1 MNMATINIENGK
13 VSRIIEGYG
22 FEVTEI
28 RTVKGE
34 EYKSY
39 YTVWNRDVK
48 VSLGDIVTVEGDY
61 SAKVDSYTDK
71 TNTPRTKVSVS
82 ANNAAVMLA
91 DAPF

>member
-1 MNMATINIENGK
+1 MATINIENGK

-22 FEVTEI
+22 FELTET
-28 RTVKGE
+28 RFVKGE

-39 YTVWNRDVK
+39 YTVWNKEAK

-61 SAKVDSYTDK
+61 SAKIDSYTDK

-82 ANNAAVMLA
+82 INNAEVMLA

>member
-48 VSLGDIVTVEGDY
+48 VEIGDIVTVEGDY

-82 ANNAAVMLA
+82 VNNAEVMLA

>member
-1 MNMATINIENGK
+1 MATINIENGK
-13 VSRIIEGYG
+13 VVRVIDGYG
-22 FEVTEI
+22 FEIVES
-28 RTVKGE
+28 RLVKGE

-39 YTVWNRDVK
+39 YTVWNKEAK

-82 ANNAAVMLA
+82 VNNAEVMLA

>member
-1 MNMATINIENGK
+1 MAMINIENGK

-28 RTVKGE
+28 RFVKGE

-39 YTVWNRDVK
+39 YTVWNREVK
-48 VSLGDIVTVEGDY
+48 VEIGDIVTVEGIY
-61 SAKVDSYTDK
+61 SAKIDSYTDK
-71 TNTPRTKVSVS
+71 TNTPRTKISVSV
-82 ANNAAVMLA
+82 NNADVMIA

>member
-1 MNMATINIENGK
+1 MATINIENGK

-48 VSLGDIVTVEGDY
+48 VEVGDIVTVEGDY

-71 TNTPRTKVSVS
+71 TNTPRTKISVSV
-82 ANNAAVMLA
+82 NNADVMIA

>member
-1 MNMATINIENGK
+1 MATINIENGK

-28 RTVKGE
+28 RMVKGE

-48 VSLGDIVTVEGDY
+48 VSIGDIVTVEGDY
-61 SAKVDSYTDK
+61 SAKVDTYTDK

-82 ANNAAVMLA
+82 VNNAEVMLA

>member
-1 MNMATINIENGK
+1 MATITVENGK
-13 VSRIIEGYG
+13 VSRLIPGYG

-39 YTVWNRDVK
+39 YTVWNKDVK
-48 VSLGDIVTVEGDY
+48 VEIGDIVTVEGDY

-82 ANNAAVMLA
+82 VNNAEVMLA

>member
-1 MNMATINIENGK
+1 MATINIENGK

-22 FEVTEI
+22 FEVTEV
-28 RTVKGE
+28 RMVKGE

-39 YTVWNRDVK
+39 YTVWNK
-48 VSLGDIVTVEGDY
+48 EAQVSLGDIVTVEGDY
-61 SAKVDSYTDK
+61 SAKIDTYTDK

-82 ANNAAVMLA
+82 VNNAEVMLA

>member
-1 MNMATINIENGK
+1 MASINIENGK
-13 VSRIIEGYG
+13 VSRIIEGHG
-22 FEVTEI
+22 FEVTEV
-28 RTVKGE
+28 RMVKGE

-39 YTVWNRDVK
+39 YTVWNKDVK
-48 VSLGDIVTVEGDY
+48 VSIGDIVTVEGDY

-82 ANNAAVMLA
+82 VNNAEVMLA

>member
-1 MNMATINIENGK
+1 MATINIENGK

-39 YTVWNRDVK
+39 YTVWNKDVK
-48 VSLGDIVTVEGDY
+48 VEIGDIVTVEGDY
-61 SAKVDSYTDK
+61 SAKIDTYTDK

-82 ANNAAVMLA
+82 VNNAEVMLA

>member
-48 VSLGDIVTVEGDY
+48 VQVGDIVTVEGDY

-82 ANNAAVMLA
+82 VNNAEVMLA

>member
-1 MNMATINIENGK
+1 MATINIENAK

-22 FEVTEI
+22 FEVTET
-28 RTVKGE
+28 RLVKGE

-39 YTVWNRDVK
+39 YTVWNKDTK
-48 VSLGDIVTVEGDY
+48 VEIGDIVTVEGDY

-82 ANNAAVMLA
+82 VNNAEVMLA

>member
-1 MNMATINIENGK
+1 MATINIENGK

-39 YTVWNRDVK
+39 FTVWNRDVK
-48 VSLGDIVTVEGDY
+48 VEVGDIVTVEGDY

-82 ANNAAVMLA
+82 VNNAEVMLA

>member
-1 MNMATINIENGK
+1 MATITVENGK
-13 VSRIIEGYG
+13 VSRLIAGYG
-22 FEVTEI
+22 FELTET
-28 RTVKGE
+28 RLVKGE

-39 YTVWNRDVK
+39 YTVWNKEAK
-48 VSLGDIVTVEGDY
+48 VQVGDIVTVEGDY

-82 ANNAAVMLA
+82 VNNAEVMLA

>member
-1 MNMATINIENGK
+1 MATVEIENAK

-22 FEVTEI
+22 FEVTET
-28 RTVKGE
+28 RLVKGE

-39 YTVWNRDVK
+39 YTVWNKQVQVQVGDV
-48 VSLGDIVTVEGDY
+48 VTVAGDL

-71 TNTPRTKVSVS
+71 TNTPRHKVSLSV
-82 ANNAAVMLA
+82 NNAEVMTA

>member
-1 MNMATINIENGK
+1 MATINIENGK
-13 VSRIIEGYG
+13 VSRIIENYG

-39 YTVWNRDVK
+39 YTVWNKDVK
-48 VSLGDIVTVEGDY
+48 VEIGDIVTVEGDY

-82 ANNAAVMLA
+82 VNNAEVMLA

>member
-1 MNMATINIENGK
+1 MATINIENGK
-13 VSRIIEGYG
+13 VSRLIPGYG

-39 YTVWNRDVK
+39 YTVWNKDVK
-48 VSLGDIVTVEGDY
+48 VEIGDIVTVEGDY

-82 ANNAAVMLA
+82 VNNAEVMLA

>member
-1 MNMATINIENGK
+1 MAMINIENGK

-28 RTVKGE
+28 RFVKGE

-39 YTVWNRDVK
+39 YTVWNREVK
-48 VSLGDIVTVEGDY
+48 VEIGDIVTVEGIY
-61 SAKVDSYTDK
+61 SAKIDSYTDK
-71 TNTPRTKVSVS
+71 TNTPRTKISVSV
-82 ANNAAVMLA
+82 NNAEVLLA

>member
-1 MNMATINIENGK
+1 MATINIENGK

-48 VSLGDIVTVEGDY
+48 VQVGDIVTVEGDY

-82 ANNAAVMLA
+82 VNNAEVMLA

>member
-1 MNMATINIENGK
+1 MASINIENGK

-22 FEVTEI
+22 FEVTEV
-28 RTVKGE
+28 RMVKGE

-39 YTVWNRDVK
+39 YTVWNKDVK

-82 ANNAAVMLA
+82 VNNAEVMLA

>member
-1 MNMATINIENGK
+1 MATINIENGK

-48 VSLGDIVTVEGDY
+48 VEVGDIVTVEGDY

-82 ANNAAVMLA
+82 VNNAEVMLA

>member
-1 MNMATINIENGK
+1 MAMINIENGK

-28 RTVKGE
+28 RFVKGE

-39 YTVWNRDVK
+39 YTVWNREVK
-48 VSLGDIVTVEGDY
+48 VEIGDIVTVEGIY
-61 SAKVDSYTDK
+61 SAKIDSYTDK
-71 TNTPRTKVSVS
+71 TNSPRTKISVSV
-82 ANNAAVMLA
+82 NNADVMIA

>member
-1 MNMATINIENGK
+1 MATINIENGK

-39 YTVWNRDVK
+39 YTVCNRDVK

-82 ANNAAVMLA
+82 VNNAEVMLA

>member
-1 MNMATINIENGK
+1 MATINIENGK

-22 FEVTEI
+22 FELTES
-28 RTVKGE
+28 RLVKGE

-39 YTVWNRDVK
+39 YTVWNKDVK
-48 VSLGDIVTVEGDY
+48 VQVGDIVTVEGDY

-82 ANNAAVMLA
+82 VNNAEVMLA